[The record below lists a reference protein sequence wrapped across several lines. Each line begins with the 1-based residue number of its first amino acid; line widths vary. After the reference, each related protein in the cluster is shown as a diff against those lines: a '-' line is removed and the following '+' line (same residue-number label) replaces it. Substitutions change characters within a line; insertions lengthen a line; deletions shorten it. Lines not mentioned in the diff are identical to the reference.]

1 MTEKSPTVDVVLLS
15 WNRLD
20 DTLAAVDS
28 VLTQQIDSL
37 ALWVVDQGSSPEQIA
52 ALGRISADHP
62 EVNLIELPCNAGV
75 PAGRNIGINSGTAE
89 FVVCLDNDAIFD
101 TPNALSSAVDRL
113 TSDPWLGAVAFR
125 ALEYSTREL
134 DLGSWAY
141 PRVHMQASAP
151 IAVTRFVG
159 VGHALRRAAFIDAGG
174 YDEELFFCEEELD
187 LSYRMIDCGYRI
199 LYDPSIVVLHKGS
212 AEERVEWDRGRV
224 YQQARNAVV
233 VQHRHHRRLST
244 TALVASGWLLRALYN
259 RQGRQA
265 MHGVRDAIKL
275 LGNEGQTPSLS
286 TDARRYVWE
295 HDTRLRGSFLN
306 RLRHDVLTA
315 LPTRDESAARSS

>member
-1 MTEKSPTVDVVLLS
+1 MTAMPPTVDVVLLS

-37 ALWVVDQGSSPEQIA
+37 ALWVVDQGSSPEQVA
-52 ALGRISADHP
+52 ALGRLSGDHP
-62 EVNLIELPCNAGV
+62 EVNLIELPRNVGV

-89 FVVCLDNDAIFD
+89 FVVCLDNDAVFD
-101 TPNALSSAVDRL
+101 TPHALSSAVDRL
-113 TSDPWLGAVAFR
+113 ASDPGLGAVAFR

-141 PRVHMQASAP
+141 PRVHMRASDP
-151 IAVTRFVG
+151 VPVTRFVG

-212 AEERVEWDRGRV
+212 AEERIDWDRGRV
-224 YQQARNAVV
+224 YHQARNAVV
-233 VQHRHHRRLST
+233 VQHRHHRRFST

-265 MHGVRDAIKL
+265 MHGVRDAIRL
-275 LGNEGQTPSLS
+275 LRDEGQTASLS
-286 TDARRYVWE
+286 TEARRYVWE
-295 HDTRLRGSFLN
+295 HDTRLRGSLLS

-315 LPTRDESAARSS
+315 LPTREEDPARS